1 MANNDESSKP
11 FNLLRLNAPI
21 LNSSEIPRTGPAAAS
36 TIPGEPLVLQS
47 GDGTSEGDNLPEES
61 DNIFRSNMVVSNNGG
76 LIMLTQTQQAMNF
89 VNVSVWDD
97 SPKDLWNHSA
107 TAEHFKVRTKD
118 FDLSADISGRAQ
130 SSGPSIRKKIYKIY
144 VTFKCKSYATGI
156 KVNYATNGSNTFSG
170 TFQDTT
176 YYTNSKGFDS
186 YNAGS
191 PSSDWITVGLKPS
204 SSINNVYSIA
214 LQFSYANVGHVG
226 NLQAASPAG
235 SNTITLKSSASST
248 DNFYVGM
255 PIFFY
260 SGEGARQ
267 VRKIIAY
274 NKDTKV
280 ATISPVLTLPVN
292 TTTAYDVGY
301 IHSSFQINDI
311 SIVYREKSIK

>member
-21 LNSSEIPRTGPAAAS
+21 LNSSEIPTTGPAAAS
-36 TIPGEPLVLQS
+36 TLPGQPVVLQS
-47 GDGTSEGDNLPEES
+47 GGGQSGLPLS
-61 DNIFRSNMVVSNNGG
+61 SSNIFRSNMVVSNNGG
-76 LIMLTQTQQAMNF
+76 LIMLTQTEQTLDLANI
-89 VNVSVWDD
+89 SVWDD
-97 SPKDLWNHSA
+97 APRDLWNHSA
-107 TAEHFKVRTKD
+107 SAEKFKIRTKD

-130 SSGPSIRKKIYKIY
+130 SSGPSIRKKVYKIY
-144 VTFKCKSYATGI
+144 VTFKCKRYMTGV
-156 KVNYATNGSNTFSG
+156 KVNYAINGSNTFSG
-170 TFQDTT
+170 NFQDTT
-176 YYTNSKGFDS
+176 YYTNLKGFDS

-214 LQFSYANVGHVG
+214 LQFSYSNIGHLG
-226 NLQAASPAG
+226 NLQAASSAG
-235 SNTITLKSSASST
+235 SNEITLKSSASST

-274 NKDTKV
+274 DKHSKV
-280 ATISPVLTLPVN
+280 ATITPVLALPVN

-311 SIVYREKSIK
+311 SIVYREKNIK